1 MWRHPY
7 STLYFLYEYVI
18 SQGCHCF
25 QAGLKY
31 SGSASKYHCVIAH
44 TLKLIWHTLHL
55 GIRAAWRNQVIRRWL
70 RALRNSSTQEN
81 GLM

>member
-18 SQGCHCF
+18 SQGYH
-25 QAGLKY
+25 
-31 SGSASKYHCVIAH
+31 ASKYPCVIAH
-44 TLKLIWHTLHL
+44 TLKLYWHTIHL

-70 RALRNSSTQEN
+70 RALRNSSTLEN